1 MLKFDYVLSLEIH
14 MANRVK
20 KDRSAIR
27 KARKANRSYINQTFR
42 SKVEINEENIGYL
55 NEMSIKVDV
64 KKVAEQAVI
73 SDLQQETKQEKI
85 NLKTLLELK
94 IKKIQELK
102 KVTEEDR
109 KVAIELAK
117 AKQLYGNEDRILD
130 ENGDIIDER
139 EVQEKAVVSKL
150 SNVTSIRDEDEEL
163 AI

>member
-1 MLKFDYVLSLEIH
+1 

-109 KVAIELAK
+109 KIAMELAK

-130 ENGDIIDER
+130 ENGDIIEER

-150 SNVTSIRDEDEEL
+150 NNVTPIREDEEL

>member
-1 MLKFDYVLSLEIH
+1 

-109 KVAIELAK
+109 RVAMELAK

-130 ENGDIIDER
+130 ENGDIIEER

-150 SNVTSIRDEDEEL
+150 SNVTPIREDEEL

>member
-1 MLKFDYVLSLEIH
+1 

-73 SDLQQETKQEKI
+73 SDLKQEPKQEKI
-85 NLKTLLELK
+85 NLKALLELK

-109 KVAIELAK
+109 RVAMELAK

-130 ENGDIIDER
+130 ENGNIIQER

-150 SNVTSIRDEDEEL
+150 SNVTPIREDEEL

>member
-1 MLKFDYVLSLEIH
+1 

-27 KARKANRSYINQTFR
+27 KARKANRSYINQTYR
-42 SKVEINEENIGYL
+42 SKVQINEENIGYL
-55 NEMSIKVDV
+55 HEMSILNEV

-73 SDLQQETKQEKI
+73 SDLKQEQNQEPI
-85 NLKTLLELK
+85 NLTALLELK

-109 KVAIELAK
+109 KIAIELAK

-139 EVQEKAVVSKL
+139 EVQEQAVVSKL
-150 SNVTSIRDEDEEL
+150 SNVTPIRDEDEEL

>member
-1 MLKFDYVLSLEIH
+1 

-73 SDLQQETKQEKI
+73 SDLKQEPKQETI
-85 NLKTLLELK
+85 NLKALLELK

-109 KVAIELAK
+109 KVAMELAK

-130 ENGDIIDER
+130 ENGDIIEER
-139 EVQEKAVVSKL
+139 EVQEKAVISKL
-150 SNVTSIRDEDEEL
+150 SNVTPIREDEEL

>member
-64 KKVAEQAVI
+64 RKVAEQAVI

-109 KVAIELAK
+109 KVAMELAK

-130 ENGDIIDER
+130 ENGDIIEER

-150 SNVTSIRDEDEEL
+150 SNVTPIREDEEL

>member
-1 MLKFDYVLSLEIH
+1 

-130 ENGDIIDER
+130 GNGDIIDER
-139 EVQEKAVVSKL
+139 EVQEQAVVSKL
-150 SNVTSIRDEDEEL
+150 SNVTPIRDEDEEL

>member
-1 MLKFDYVLSLEIH
+1 

-27 KARKANRSYINQTFR
+27 KARKANRSYINQTYR

-55 NEMSIKVDV
+55 HEMSIRNEV

-73 SDLQQETKQEKI
+73 SDLNREPKQEKI
-85 NLKTLLELK
+85 NLKELLELK

-109 KVAIELAK
+109 RIAIELAK
-117 AKQLYGNEDRILD
+117 AKQLYGNEEKILD
-130 ENGDIIDER
+130 ENGDIIEER

-150 SNVTSIRDEDEEL
+150 NNVTEIREDEEL

>member
-1 MLKFDYVLSLEIH
+1 

-73 SDLQQETKQEKI
+73 SDLQKETKQEKI

-130 ENGDIIDER
+130 ENGDIIEER
-139 EVQEKAVVSKL
+139 EVQEKAAVSKL
-150 SNVTSIRDEDEEL
+150 NNVTPIRDEDEEL

>member
-1 MLKFDYVLSLEIH
+1 

-85 NLKTLLELK
+85 NLKALLELK

-109 KVAIELAK
+109 KIAMELAK

-130 ENGDIIDER
+130 ENGDIIEER
-139 EVQEKAVVSKL
+139 EVQEKAVISKL
-150 SNVTSIRDEDEEL
+150 SNVTSIREDEEL

>member
-1 MLKFDYVLSLEIH
+1 

-150 SNVTSIRDEDEEL
+150 SNVTPIRDEDEEL

>member
-64 KKVAEQAVI
+64 RKVAEQAVI
-73 SDLQQETKQEKI
+73 SDLQQETKQERI

-109 KVAIELAK
+109 KVAMELAK

-130 ENGDIIDER
+130 ENGDIIEER

-150 SNVTSIRDEDEEL
+150 SNVTPIREDEEL

>member
-1 MLKFDYVLSLEIH
+1 

-73 SDLQQETKQEKI
+73 SDLKQEPKQEKI
-85 NLKTLLELK
+85 NLKALLELK

-109 KVAIELAK
+109 RVAMELAK

-130 ENGDIIDER
+130 ENGDIIEER

-150 SNVTSIRDEDEEL
+150 SNVTPIREDEEL

>member
-1 MLKFDYVLSLEIH
+1 

-27 KARKANRSYINQTFR
+27 KARKANRSYYTSKAKINA
-42 SKVEINEENIGYL
+42 ENIEYL
-55 NEMSIKVDV
+55 NEQSIRIDV

-73 SDLQQETKQEKI
+73 NDLKQEPKQEKI
-85 NLKTLLELK
+85 SLKKLLELK

-109 KVAIELAK
+109 RIAIELAK
-117 AKQLYGNEDRILD
+117 VKQAYGNEDRILD
-130 ENGDIIDER
+130 ENGDIIEER
-139 EVQEKAVVSKL
+139 EVQEKAVVTSML
-150 SNVTSIRDEDEEL
+150 NNVTSIKEDEEL

>member
-109 KVAIELAK
+109 KVAMELAK

-130 ENGDIIDER
+130 ENGDIIEER

-150 SNVTSIRDEDEEL
+150 SNVTPIREDEEL

>member
-1 MLKFDYVLSLEIH
+1 

-73 SDLQQETKQEKI
+73 SDLKQEPKQEKI
-85 NLKTLLELK
+85 NLKALLELK

-109 KVAIELAK
+109 KVAMELTK

-130 ENGDIIDER
+130 ENGNIIEER

-150 SNVTSIRDEDEEL
+150 RNVTPIREDEEL

>member
-1 MLKFDYVLSLEIH
+1 

-27 KARKANRSYINQTFR
+27 KARKANRSYYTSKAKINA
-42 SKVEINEENIGYL
+42 ENIEYL
-55 NEMSIKVDV
+55 NEQSIRIDV

-73 SDLQQETKQEKI
+73 NDIKQPKQEKKI
-85 NLKTLLELK
+85 ISLKELLELK

-109 KVAIELAK
+109 RIAIELAK
-117 AKQLYGNEDRILD
+117 VKQAYGNEDRILD
-130 ENGDIIDER
+130 ENGDIIEER

-150 SNVTSIRDEDEEL
+150 NNVTAIREDEEL

>member
-1 MLKFDYVLSLEIH
+1 

-139 EVQEKAVVSKL
+139 EVQEQAVVSKL
-150 SNVTSIRDEDEEL
+150 SNVTPIRDEDEEL

>member
-1 MLKFDYVLSLEIH
+1 

-73 SDLQQETKQEKI
+73 SDLKQEPKQETI
-85 NLKTLLELK
+85 NLKALLELK

-109 KVAIELAK
+109 KIAMELAK

-130 ENGDIIDER
+130 ENGDIIEER
-139 EVQEKAVVSKL
+139 EVQEKAVISKL
-150 SNVTSIRDEDEEL
+150 SNVTSIREDEEL

>member
-1 MLKFDYVLSLEIH
+1 
-14 MANRVK
+14 
-20 KDRSAIR
+20 
-27 KARKANRSYINQTFR
+27 
-42 SKVEINEENIGYL
+42 
-55 NEMSIKVDV
+55 MSIKVDV

-73 SDLQQETKQEKI
+73 SDLQQETKQERI

-109 KVAIELAK
+109 KVAMELAK

-130 ENGDIIDER
+130 ENGDIIEER

-150 SNVTSIRDEDEEL
+150 SNVTPIREDEEL

>member
-1 MLKFDYVLSLEIH
+1 

-109 KVAIELAK
+109 KVAMELAK

-130 ENGDIIDER
+130 ENGDIIEER

-150 SNVTSIRDEDEEL
+150 SNVTPIREDEEL

>member
-1 MLKFDYVLSLEIH
+1 

-109 KVAIELAK
+109 KVAMELAK

-130 ENGDIIDER
+130 ENGDIIEER
-139 EVQEKAVVSKL
+139 EVQEKAVISKL
-150 SNVTSIRDEDEEL
+150 SNVTPIREDEEL

>member
-1 MLKFDYVLSLEIH
+1 

-85 NLKTLLELK
+85 NLKALLELK

-109 KVAIELAK
+109 KVAMELAK

-130 ENGDIIDER
+130 ENGDIIEER

-150 SNVTSIRDEDEEL
+150 SNVTPIREDEEL

>member
-1 MLKFDYVLSLEIH
+1 

-73 SDLQQETKQEKI
+73 SDLKQEPKQETI
-85 NLKTLLELK
+85 NLKALLELK

-117 AKQLYGNEDRILD
+117 TKQLYGNEDRILD

>member
-1 MLKFDYVLSLEIH
+1 

-73 SDLQQETKQEKI
+73 SDLKQEPKQEKI
-85 NLKTLLELK
+85 NLKALLELK

-109 KVAIELAK
+109 KIAMELAN

-130 ENGDIIDER
+130 ENGNIIEER
-139 EVQEKAVVSKL
+139 EVQERAVVSKL
-150 SNVTSIRDEDEEL
+150 NNVTPIREDEEL

>member
-1 MLKFDYVLSLEIH
+1 

-109 KVAIELAK
+109 RVAMELAK

-130 ENGDIIDER
+130 ENGDIIEER

-150 SNVTSIRDEDEEL
+150 NNVTPIREDEEL

>member
-1 MLKFDYVLSLEIH
+1 

-130 ENGDIIDER
+130 ENGDIIEER

-150 SNVTSIRDEDEEL
+150 NNITPIREDEEL

>member
-1 MLKFDYVLSLEIH
+1 

-94 IKKIQELK
+94 SKKIHELK
-102 KVTEEDR
+102 KATEEDR
-109 KVAIELAK
+109 
-117 AKQLYGNEDRILD
+117 
-130 ENGDIIDER
+130 
-139 EVQEKAVVSKL
+139 
-150 SNVTSIRDEDEEL
+150 
-163 AI
+163 

>member
-1 MLKFDYVLSLEIH
+1 

>member
-1 MLKFDYVLSLEIH
+1 

-73 SDLQQETKQEKI
+73 SDLKQDPKQEKI
-85 NLKTLLELK
+85 NLKALLELK

-109 KVAIELAK
+109 KVAMELTK

-130 ENGDIIDER
+130 ENGNIIEER

-150 SNVTSIRDEDEEL
+150 RNVTPIREDEEL

>member
-1 MLKFDYVLSLEIH
+1 

-130 ENGDIIDER
+130 ENGDIIEER
-139 EVQEKAVVSKL
+139 EVQEKAVV
-150 SNVTSIRDEDEEL
+150 TSMRNNITKIKEDEEL
-163 AI
+163 AV

>member
-1 MLKFDYVLSLEIH
+1 

-73 SDLQQETKQEKI
+73 SDLQQETKQERI

-109 KVAIELAK
+109 KVAMELAK

-130 ENGDIIDER
+130 ENGDIIEER

-150 SNVTSIRDEDEEL
+150 SNVTPIREDEEL

>member
-1 MLKFDYVLSLEIH
+1 

-73 SDLQQETKQEKI
+73 SDLQKETKQEKI

-130 ENGDIIDER
+130 ENGDIIEER

-150 SNVTSIRDEDEEL
+150 NNVTPIRDEDEEL